1 MSDEKNKTRELYE
14 ELVATQP
21 EFRIK
26 GRATAY
32 TSLNGHMF
40 SFMTKEGGL
49 VMRLGQEQQEVFVKK
64 HRSGPVIQNNAT
76 MRGYVHVPDSLLQ
89 RTAEAAKWFQA
100 SVDHIRSLEPRATGK
115 PKTKAGSKK
124 KSAEKKAA
132 KKLATKDKSAKKKA
146 AQKKAG
152 KKRMGKQASV
162 KRAAAKEMKATT
174 TKAASSKKGST
185 KKALTKKTGSKKAP
199 APTKKSATPTKAAKK
214 PKAVKKK
221 ATKKKATKKAAKK

>member
-1 MSDEKNKTRELYE
+1 MPDEKNKTRELYE
-14 ELVATQP
+14 ALVATQP

-49 VMRLGQEQQEVFVKK
+49 VIRLGQEQQEAFVKK
-64 HRSGPVIQNNAT
+64 HRSGPVIQNNST
-76 MRGYVHVPDSLLQ
+76 MRGYVHVSDSLLE
-89 RTAEAAKWFQA
+89 RTSEAAKWFQA

-124 KSAEKKAA
+124 KTAEKKAA
-132 KKLATKDKSAKKKA
+132 KKLATKNKSAKKKA

-152 KKRMGKQASV
+152 KKRMGKKASV
-162 KRAAAKEMKATT
+162 RQAVSKEKKSTT
-174 TKAASSKKGST
+174 TKKASAKKTGS
-185 KKALTKKTGSKKAP
+185 KKTGSKKAP
-199 APTKKSATPTKAAKK
+199 APTKKSATTTKVAKK
-214 PKAVKKK
+214 SKAVKKK
-221 ATKKKATKKAAKK
+221 ALKKTVAKK